1 MSHHLP
7 PRFEYR
13 TFAVS
18 GANLG
23 VPDHVPLDRVAG
35 IDEAGRGCLAGPVV
49 AAAVILPPGAHIEGL
64 NDSKL
69 VPETRR
75 AGMAAEIG
83 AQALGWG
90 LGVVWPREIDTLNI
104 LEATFKAMSRA
115 VRVMIR
121 TREPGL
127 LLVDGDKAIPPHWL
141 SREAGQVFAQKAIV
155 DGDALVPVI
164 SAASVLAK
172 VFRDDLM
179 ERLDRRYPGYG
190 FARHKGYGTPEHLA
204 ALRRLGPS
212 PLHRLSFRKVR
223 PEEPCI
229 PRQQQGLLL

>member
-7 PRFEYR
+7 PRFEHR
-13 TFAVS
+13 AFAVS
-18 GANLG
+18 GVCLG
-23 VPDHVPLDRVAG
+23 APDHVPLDRVAG

-49 AAAVILPPGAHIEGL
+49 AAAVILPSGAHIEGL
-64 NDSKL
+64 NDSKV
-69 VPETRR
+69 VPVTRR

-90 LGVVWPREIDTLNI
+90 LGVVWPHEIDQLNI

-115 VRVMIR
+115 VRILAR
-121 TREPGL
+121 TRAPEL
-127 LLVDGDKAIPPHWL
+127 LLVDGDKTIPPHWL
-141 SREAGQVFAQKAIV
+141 LRETGQAIAQKAIV
-155 DGDALVPVI
+155 DGDALAPVI

-204 ALRRLGPS
+204 ALRELGPS

-223 PEEPCI
+223 PEEPDS
-229 PRQQQGLLL
+229 PQRQQGLLL